1 MFRFIAILLVSI
13 LLITLLKSIIGVI
26 MRGFS
31 DLLQGGSGAQQT
43 AGPSRP
49 AVPMGGELKR
59 DPVCG
64 TYVSTGASVTRSV
77 NGQVLHFCSQECR
90 DKYRVA

>member
-31 DLLQGGSGAQQT
+31 DLLQSGGGAPAAGGTEPSGGSDGRRIKA
-43 AGPSRP
+43 RP
-49 AVPMGGELKR
+49 
-59 DPVCG
+59 
-64 TYVSTGASVTRSV
+64 
-77 NGQVLHFCSQECR
+77 
-90 DKYRVA
+90 RVRHLRGRINLREEDRPR